1 MTKKYQAYGCVA
13 PSGGIFQASEQVFD
27 TPEEA
32 EIEVLRLLSEVD
44 NFWTHDTGGKE
55 FTYPAYWAQ
64 KVEEKNGITYIV
76 FE

>member
-13 PSGGIFQASEQVFD
+13 PSGGIFAASPRVFD
-27 TPEEA
+27 TPDEA
-32 EIEVLRLLSEVD
+32 EIEVQRLLGEVE
-44 NFWTHDTGGKE
+44 NFHTMDVAGKE
-55 FTYPAYWAQ
+55 CTYPTYWAQ